1 MRFDMGRR
9 WDLVVSSKDKNDK
22 YRNTKVGAVFEKDD
36 GRLSIALD
44 KGVGIAGGI
53 EGVFITA
60 FVPREREQGGGG
72 RSSGAQRSNNHDRGG
87 YDDSAGSDDDIPF

>member
-1 MRFDMGRR
+1 MSKR

-44 KGVGIAGGI
+44 KGVSITGMD
-53 EGVFITA
+53 GVFITA
-60 FVPREREQGGGG
+60 FVPRPKDDGGDEP
-72 RSSGAQRSNNHDRGG
+72 N
-87 YDDSAGSDDDIPF
+87 F